1 MTTNQSFD
9 RTGLDRVCAFVNG
22 KGGVL
27 KTTLTANLGG
37 LLAVS
42 GWRVLLVDFDPQGN
56 LGLDLGYRHTSTDDD
71 GLAMAQSLMFGA
83 PLTPVKDVRP
93 NLDVVP
99 GGSHLDQAAAGLVS
113 LAGKDG
119 RKAKLALAVA
129 LAQVADQYDI
139 IFIDCPP
146 GNEPLQLAALG
157 AAAQIIVPTKTDRG
171 GREGLLG
178 VAKRLDSVIDINPG
192 IDLLGVIIAATSSS
206 ARTVQRTVREA
217 IVEAFGSE
225 HVLFEN
231 MVRHAESPAQAVR
244 ERGVLVHELEEQVN
258 AGPKWYE
265 VLRGTAKGEA
275 SQPRS
280 AGNVAEDLHRVAQEL
295 VARLEAAEQ
304 RSVVS

>member
-1 MTTNQSFD
+1 MNDTFD
-9 RTGLDRVCAFVNG
+9 RTGLERVCAFVNG

-27 KTTLTANLGG
+27 KTTLTANMGG

-56 LGLDLGYRHTSTDDD
+56 LGLDLGYRHDSERDDD
-71 GLAMAQSLMFGA
+71 GKGLAQSLMFDA
-83 PLTPVKDVRP
+83 PLRPLKDVRP
-93 NLDVVP
+93 NLDVIP
-99 GGSHLDQAAAGLVS
+99 GGNHLDQAAAGLVS

-119 RKAKLALAVA
+119 RKAKLALAAA
-129 LAQVADQYDI
+129 LSPLADQYDI

-178 VAKRLDSVIDINPG
+178 VAKRLDSVIDVNPG

-206 ARTVQRTVREA
+206 AKSVQRAVREA
-217 IVEAFGSE
+217 IEDAFGTGD
-225 HVLFEN
+225 VLFEN
-231 MVRHAESPAQAVR
+231 MVRHAESPAHAVR
-244 ERGVLVHELEEQVN
+244 ERGVLIHELEEQIN
-258 AGPKWYE
+258 SGPKWYE
-265 VLRGTAKGEA
+265 VLRGTAKAGP

-280 AGNVAEDLHRVAQEL
+280 AGNVAEDLHRVTQEL

-304 RSVVS
+304 RNAS

>member
-1 MTTNQSFD
+1 MKMNDAFD
-9 RTGLDRVCAFVNG
+9 RTGLERVCAFVNG

-27 KTTLTANLGG
+27 KTTLTANMGG

-56 LGLDLGYRHTSTDDD
+56 LGLDLGYRHDSERDDD
-71 GLAMAQSLMFGA
+71 GKGLAQSLMFDA
-83 PLTPVKDVRP
+83 PLRPLKNVRP
-93 NLDVVP
+93 NLDVIP

-119 RKAKLALAVA
+119 RKAKLALAAA
-129 LAQVADQYDI
+129 LSPLADQYDI

-178 VAKRLDSVIDINPG
+178 VAKRLDSVIDVNPG

-206 ARTVQRTVREA
+206 AKSVQRAVREA
-217 IVEAFGSE
+217 IEDAFGTGD
-225 HVLFEN
+225 VLFEN
-231 MVRHAESPAQAVR
+231 MVRHAESPAHAVR
-244 ERGVLVHELEEQVN
+244 ERGVLIHELEEQIN
-258 AGPKWYE
+258 SGPKWYE
-265 VLRGTAKGEA
+265 VLRGTAKAGP

-280 AGNVAEDLHRVAQEL
+280 AGNVAEDLHRVTQEL

-304 RSVVS
+304 RNAS

>member
-1 MTTNQSFD
+1 MTMNQPFD
-9 RTGLDRVCAFVNG
+9 RTGLDRVCALVNG

-56 LGLDLGYRHTSTDDD
+56 LGLDLGYRHTPNVDDD
-71 GLAMAQSLMFGA
+71 GMGMAQSLMFGA

-99 GGSHLDQAAAGLVS
+99 GGLHLDQAAAGLVS
-113 LAGKDG
+113 LAGKDA
-119 RKAKLALAVA
+119 RRAKLALAAA
-129 LAQVADQYDI
+129 LSPVADQYDI

-178 VAKRLDSVIDINPG
+178 VAKRLDSVIDVNPG

-206 ARTVQRTVREA
+206 ARSVQRTVREA
-217 IVEAFGSE
+217 ITEAFGTE
-225 HVLFEN
+225 DVLFEN

-265 VLRGTAKGEA
+265 VLRGAAKGEP

-304 RSVVS
+304 RNAS

>member
-1 MTTNQSFD
+1 MNQPFD

-56 LGLDLGYRHTSTDDD
+56 LGLDLGYRHTPNVDDD
-71 GLAMAQSLMFGA
+71 GMGMAQSLMFGA
-83 PLTPVKDVRP
+83 PLTPVKDIRP

-99 GGSHLDQAAAGLVS
+99 GGLHLDQAAAGLVS
-113 LAGKDG
+113 LAGKDA
-119 RKAKLALAVA
+119 RKAKLALAAA
-129 LAQVADQYDI
+129 LSPLAGQYDI

-178 VAKRLDSVIDINPG
+178 VAKRLDSVIDVNPG

-206 ARTVQRTVREA
+206 ARSVQRTVREA
-217 IVEAFGSE
+217 ITEAFGTE
-225 HVLFEN
+225 GVLFES

-265 VLRGTAKGEA
+265 VLRGAAKGEP

-304 RSVVS
+304 RNAS

>member
-1 MTTNQSFD
+1 MKIDQPFD
-9 RTGLDRVCAFVNG
+9 RAGLDRVCAFVNG

-37 LLAVS
+37 LLAIS

-56 LGLDLGYRHTSTDDD
+56 LGLDLGYRHTERDDD
-71 GLAMAQSLMFGA
+71 GMGLAQSLMFGA
-83 PLTPVKDVRP
+83 PLSPLKNVRN

-99 GGSHLDQAAAGLVS
+99 GGAHLDQAAAGLVS
-113 LAGKDG
+113 LAGKEA
-119 RKAKLALAVA
+119 RKAKLALAAALSPVA
-129 LAQVADQYDI
+129 EQYDI

-178 VAKRLDSVIDINPG
+178 VAKRLDSVIDVNPG

-206 ARTVQRTVREA
+206 AKSVQRTVRDA
-217 IVEAFGSE
+217 IIEAFGTDD
-225 HVLFEN
+225 VLFDN

-258 AGPKWYE
+258 SGPKWYE
-265 VLRGTAKGEA
+265 VLRGTAKAGP

-304 RSVVS
+304 RNAS

>member
-1 MTTNQSFD
+1 MTNDEFD
-9 RTGLDRVCAFVNG
+9 RTGLERVCAFVNG

-27 KTTLTANLGG
+27 KTTLTANMGG

-56 LGLDLGYRHTSTDDD
+56 LGLDLGYRQDSDRDDD
-71 GLAMAQSLMFGA
+71 GKGLAQSLMFDA
-83 PLTPVKDVRP
+83 PLRPLKNVRP
-93 NLDVVP
+93 NLDVIP
-99 GGSHLDQAAAGLVS
+99 GGSHLDYAAAALVS
-113 LAGKDG
+113 MAGKDS
-119 RKAKLALAVA
+119 RKAKLALASA
-129 LAQVADQYDI
+129 LSPLADQYDI

-178 VAKRLDSVIDINPG
+178 VAKRLDSVIDVNPG

-206 ARTVQRTVREA
+206 AKSVQRAVREA
-217 IVEAFGSE
+217 IKDAFGTGD
-225 HVLFEN
+225 VLFEN
-231 MVRHAESPAQAVR
+231 MVRHAESPAHAVR
-244 ERGVLVHELEEQVN
+244 ERGVLIHELEEQIN
-258 AGPKWYE
+258 SGPKWYE
-265 VLRGTAKGEA
+265 VLRGSAKAGP

-280 AGNVAEDLHRVAQEL
+280 AGNVAEDLHRVTQEL

-304 RSVVS
+304 RNAS

>member
-1 MTTNQSFD
+1 MNQPFD

-56 LGLDLGYRHTSTDDD
+56 LGLDLGYRHTPNVDDD
-71 GLAMAQSLMFGA
+71 GMGMAQSLMFGA
-83 PLTPVKDVRP
+83 PLTPVKGIRP

-99 GGSHLDQAAAGLVS
+99 GGLHLDQAAAGLVS
-113 LAGKDG
+113 LAGKDA
-119 RKAKLALAVA
+119 RRAKLALAAA
-129 LAQVADQYDI
+129 LSPLADQYDI

-178 VAKRLDSVIDINPG
+178 VAKRLDSVIDVNPG

-206 ARTVQRTVREA
+206 AKSVQRTVREA
-217 IVEAFGSE
+217 ITEAFGTE
-225 HVLFEN
+225 DVLFES

-265 VLRGTAKGEA
+265 VLRGAAKGEP

-304 RSVVS
+304 RNAS

>member
-1 MTTNQSFD
+1 MTKSVAID
-9 RTGLDRVCAFVNG
+9 RTGLERVCALVNG

-42 GWRVLLVDFDPQGN
+42 GWHVLLVDFDTQGN
-56 LGLDLGYRHTSTDDD
+56 LGLDLGYRHQSDDDD
-71 GLAMAQSLMFGA
+71 GLSMAQSLMFGA
-83 PLTPVKDVRP
+83 PLKPLKNVRP

-119 RKAKLALAVA
+119 QKAKLALAAA
-129 LAQVADQYDI
+129 LSPIAGEYDI

-157 AAAQIIVPTKTDRG
+157 SAAQIIVPTKTDRG
-171 GREGLLG
+171 GREGLLQ
-178 VAKRLDSVIDINPG
+178 VAKRLESVVDVNPG
-192 IDLLGVIIAATSSS
+192 IDLLGVVIAATSSS
-206 ARTVQRTVREA
+206 ARAVQRTVREA
-217 IVEAFGSE
+217 IVEAFGTE
-225 HVLFEN
+225 EVLFEN
-231 MVRHAESPAQAVR
+231 MVRHAEAPAQAVR
-244 ERGVLVHELEEQVN
+244 ERGMLVHELEEQVN
-258 AGPKWYE
+258 SGPKWYE
-265 VLRGTAKGEA
+265 VLRGTAKAGP

-295 VARLEAAEQ
+295 VARLEAAES
-304 RSVVS
+304 RSAS

>member
-1 MTTNQSFD
+1 MAKNQTIE
-9 RTGLDRVCAFVNG
+9 RVGLDRVCAFVNG

-56 LGLDLGYRHTSTDDD
+56 LGLDLGYRHVEGRDDE
-71 GLAMAQSLMFGA
+71 GMGMAQSLMFGA
-83 PLTPVKDVRP
+83 PLKPLKDVRK
-93 NLDVVP
+93 NLDVIP
-99 GGSHLDQAAAGLVS
+99 GGAHLDQAAAGLVS
-113 LAGKDG
+113 LAGKDA
-119 RKAKLALAVA
+119 RKAKLALAAA
-129 LAQVADQYDI
+129 LSPIADEYDI

-157 AAAQIIVPTKTDRG
+157 AASRIIVPTKTDAG

-178 VAKRLDSVIDINPG
+178 VAKRLDSVIDVNPG

-206 ARTVQRTVREA
+206 AKSVQRIVRQA
-217 IVEAFGSE
+217 IVDAFGTDE
-225 HVLFEN
+225 VLFSN

-244 ERGVLVHELEEQVN
+244 ERGLLVHELEEQVN
-258 AGPKWYE
+258 SGPRWFE
-265 VLRGTAKGEA
+265 VLRGTAKAGP

-295 VARLEAAEQ
+295 VVRLEAAEQ
-304 RSVVS
+304 RNAS

>member
-1 MTTNQSFD
+1 MKTNDVFD
-9 RTGLDRVCAFVNG
+9 RTGLERVCAFVNG

-27 KTTLTANLGG
+27 KTTLTANIGG

-56 LGLDLGYRHTSTDDD
+56 LGLDLGYRHAEKDDD
-71 GLAMAQSLMFGA
+71 GLGMAQSLMFGS
-83 PLTPVKDVRP
+83 PLRPLKNIRP

-113 LAGKDG
+113 LAGKDS
-119 RKAKLALAVA
+119 RKAKLALAA
-129 LAQVADQYDI
+129 SLAPLADQYDI
-139 IFIDCPP
+139 VFIDCPP

-178 VAKRLDSVIDINPG
+178 VAKRLDSVIDVNPG

-206 ARTVQRTVREA
+206 AKSVQRSVREA
-217 IVEAFGSE
+217 IVDAFGTGD
-225 HVLFEN
+225 VLFDN
-231 MVRHAESPAQAVR
+231 MVRHAEAPAHAVR

-258 AGPKWYE
+258 SGPKWYE
-265 VLRGTAKGEA
+265 VLRGTAKGEP

-280 AGNVAEDLHRVAQEL
+280 AGNVAEDLHRVTQEL
-295 VARLEAAEQ
+295 VTRLEASEQ
-304 RSVVS
+304 RNAS

>member
-1 MTTNQSFD
+1 MTKNQPFD

-56 LGLDLGYRHTSTDDD
+56 LGLDLGYRHTPNVDDD
-71 GLAMAQSLMFGA
+71 GLGMAQSLMFGA
-83 PLTPVKDVRP
+83 PLAPAKDIRP

-119 RKAKLALAVA
+119 RKAKLALAEA
-129 LAQVADQYDI
+129 LSPLASQYDI

-171 GREGLLG
+171 GRDGLLG
-178 VAKRLDSVIDINPG
+178 VAKRLDSVIDVNPG

-206 ARTVQRTVREA
+206 ARSVQRTVREA
-217 IVEAFGSE
+217 ITEAFGTE
-225 HVLFEN
+225 DVLFEN

-258 AGPKWYE
+258 SGPKWYE
-265 VLRGTAKGEA
+265 VLRGTAKGGP

-295 VARLEAAEQ
+295 VARLETAEQ
-304 RSVVS
+304 RNAS

>member
-1 MTTNQSFD
+1 MTKSVAID
-9 RTGLDRVCAFVNG
+9 RTGLERVCALVNG

-42 GWRVLLVDFDPQGN
+42 GWHVLLVDFDPQGN
-56 LGLDLGYRHTSTDDD
+56 LGLDLGYRHQSDDDD
-71 GLAMAQSLMFGA
+71 GLSMAQSLMFGA
-83 PLTPVKDVRP
+83 PLKPLKNVRP

-119 RKAKLALAVA
+119 QKAKLALAAA
-129 LAQVADQYDI
+129 LSPIAGEYDI

-157 AAAQIIVPTKTDRG
+157 SAAQIIVPTKTDRG
-171 GREGLLG
+171 GREGLLQ
-178 VAKRLDSVIDINPG
+178 VAKRLESVVDVNPG
-192 IDLLGVIIAATSSS
+192 IDLLGVVIAATSSS
-206 ARTVQRTVREA
+206 ARAVQRTVREA
-217 IVEAFGSE
+217 IVEAFGTE
-225 HVLFEN
+225 EVLFEN
-231 MVRHAESPAQAVR
+231 MVRHAEAPAQAVR
-244 ERGVLVHELEEQVN
+244 ERGMLVHELEEQVN
-258 AGPKWYE
+258 SGPKWYE
-265 VLRGTAKGEA
+265 VLRGTAKAGP

-295 VARLEAAEQ
+295 VARLEAAES
-304 RSVVS
+304 RSAS

>member
-1 MTTNQSFD
+1 MTKSVAID
-9 RTGLDRVCAFVNG
+9 RTGLERVCALVNG

-42 GWRVLLVDFDPQGN
+42 GWHVLLVDFDPQGN
-56 LGLDLGYRHTSTDDD
+56 LGLDLGYRHQSDDDD
-71 GLAMAQSLMFGA
+71 GLSMAQSLMFGA
-83 PLTPVKDVRP
+83 PLKPLKNVRP

-119 RKAKLALAVA
+119 QKAKLALAAA
-129 LAQVADQYDI
+129 LSPIAGEYDI

-171 GREGLLG
+171 GREGLLQ
-178 VAKRLDSVIDINPG
+178 VAKRLESVVDVNPG
-192 IDLLGVIIAATSSS
+192 IDLLGVVIAATSSS
-206 ARTVQRTVREA
+206 ARAVQRTVREA
-217 IVEAFGSE
+217 IVEAFGTE
-225 HVLFEN
+225 EVLFEN
-231 MVRHAESPAQAVR
+231 MVRHAEAPAQAVR
-244 ERGVLVHELEEQVN
+244 ERGMLVHELEEQVN
-258 AGPKWYE
+258 SGPKWYE
-265 VLRGTAKGEA
+265 VLRGTAKAGP

-295 VARLEAAEQ
+295 VARLEAAES
-304 RSVVS
+304 RSAS

>member
-1 MTTNQSFD
+1 MNDAFD
-9 RTGLDRVCAFVNG
+9 RTGLERVCAFVNG

-27 KTTLTANLGG
+27 KTTLTANMGG

-56 LGLDLGYRHTSTDDD
+56 LGLDLGYRHDSERDDD
-71 GLAMAQSLMFGA
+71 GKGLAQSLMFDA
-83 PLTPVKDVRP
+83 PLRPLKDVRP
-93 NLDVVP
+93 NLDVIP

-119 RKAKLALAVA
+119 RKAKLALAAA
-129 LAQVADQYDI
+129 LSPLADQYDI

-178 VAKRLDSVIDINPG
+178 VAKRLDSVIDVNPG

-206 ARTVQRTVREA
+206 AKSVQRAVREA
-217 IVEAFGSE
+217 IEDAFGTGD
-225 HVLFEN
+225 VLFEN
-231 MVRHAESPAQAVR
+231 MVRHAESPAHAVR
-244 ERGVLVHELEEQVN
+244 ERGVLIHELEEQIN
-258 AGPKWYE
+258 SGPKWYE
-265 VLRGTAKGEA
+265 VLRGTAKAGP

-280 AGNVAEDLHRVAQEL
+280 AGNVAEDLHRVTQEL

-304 RSVVS
+304 RSAS